1 MLLCIT
7 PVLGY
12 NMKAFFILGFLNY
25 ENSKEITEK
34 EKRRQE
40 ERRC

>member
-1 MLLCIT
+1 MVLWIT

-12 NMKAFFILGFLNY
+12 NMKAFFNFFLNY

-40 ERRC
+40 EP